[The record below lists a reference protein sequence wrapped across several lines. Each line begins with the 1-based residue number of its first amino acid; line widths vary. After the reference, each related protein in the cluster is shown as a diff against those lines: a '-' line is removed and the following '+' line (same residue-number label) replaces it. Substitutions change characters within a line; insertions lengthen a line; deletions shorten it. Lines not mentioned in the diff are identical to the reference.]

1 MHRLVASTAIAILS
15 ALALPVAA
23 QTGGVAVAT
32 APGKGAVA
40 ETVKVEATI
49 SAIDKAARA
58 VTLKSAKG
66 EELTVTAGPEV
77 KNFDQMKVG
86 DVVTVEYLRALALEL
101 KKGGGLI
108 VQRTEQA
115 GGAAA
120 KPGEKPAGAVGR
132 QVKVVADVVDLD
144 PARQTVKLKGPQRT
158 VELHI
163 ADPEQFKR
171 IAKGDQV
178 EATFTEAVAIAVTPA
193 AKAAAP
199 AAKKEEKKKPKGGC

>member
-15 ALALPVAA
+15 ALALPAAA

-40 ETVKVEATI
+40 ETVKVEATV
-49 SAIDKAARA
+49 SAIDKATRA

-132 QVKVVADVVDLD
+132 QVKVVADVIDLD

-163 ADPEQFKR
+163 ADAEQFKR

-193 AKAAAP
+193 KKEAAP
-199 AAKKEEKKKPKGGC
+199 AKKEEKKKPKGGC

>member
-1 MHRLVASTAIAILS
+1 MHRLVTRTAIAIL
-15 ALALPVAA
+15 AAVVLPVSA
-23 QTGGVAVAT
+23 QTGAVAVT
-32 APGKGAVA
+32 SAPGKGAIA

-49 SAIDKAARA
+49 SAIDKATRA
-58 VTLKSAKG
+58 VTLKNAQG

-77 KNFDQMKVG
+77 KNFAQMKVG

-101 KKGGGLI
+101 RKGGGLI

-120 KPGEKPAGAVGR
+120 KPGERPAGAVGR

-144 PARQTVKLKGPQRT
+144 PAKQTVKLKGPQRT

-171 IAKGDQV
+171 VAKGDQV

-199 AAKKEEKKKPKGGC
+199 AAKKDEKKKPKGGC